1 MLDFKDLD
9 IMIMM
14 NKFLNN
20 LLNIVLYGL
29 IFTFFIWIY
38 DPNLLV
44 REYAGL
50 GLIAGFFMG
59 MLNEI
64 NASLI
69 NLRKNE

>member
-1 MLDFKDLD
+1 
-9 IMIMM
+9 MIMM

-29 IFTFFIWIY
+29 IFAFFIWVY
-38 DPNLLV
+38 DPNLYI
-44 REYAGL
+44 REYVGL

-64 NASLI
+64 NTTLI

>member
-1 MLDFKDLD
+1 
-9 IMIMM
+9 MIMM

-29 IFTFFIWIY
+29 IFAFFIWIY
-38 DPNLLV
+38 DPNLSI
-44 REYAGL
+44 REYTGL
-50 GLIAGFFMG
+50 GLTAGFFMG

-64 NASLI
+64 NTTLI

>member
-1 MLDFKDLD
+1 
-9 IMIMM
+9 MIMM

-20 LLNIVLYGL
+20 LLDIILYGL
-29 IFTFFIWIY
+29 IFAFFIWIY
-38 DPNLLV
+38 DPNLSI

-50 GLIAGFFMG
+50 GLTAGFFMG

-64 NASLI
+64 NTTLI

>member
-1 MLDFKDLD
+1 
-9 IMIMM
+9 MIMM

-29 IFTFFIWIY
+29 IFAFFIWIY
-38 DPNLLV
+38 DPNLPI

-64 NASLI
+64 NTTLI